1 MLKAAVFAGASS
13 VYLGLTGFNARRTA
27 GNFTPQALAQAVAFC
42 HARDVK
48 VNVTLNTLCY
58 DGELEGLRAAVAA
71 IAASGADAV
80 IVQDL
85 AAAELVR
92 ASAPGLALHG
102 STQMSVMNLAGAR
115 QLAEMGFSRVILAR
129 ELTAQEI
136 KRITAGCGIETEI
149 FVHGALCMSVSGQC
163 LMSAFYGGRSGNRG
177 GCAGPCRLP
186 YRLDGQ
192 EGHFLSLKDLSLID
206 RLPEVREMGVRCA
219 KIEGRLRTPEYVAA
233 AVSAARAALEGRA
246 YDRALLEKAF
256 SRAGFTSGCY
266 DNAYLSEK
274 MFGRRDEAQAADTK
288 AALPRLRELYRR
300 ERPSVPVSLSLTLED
315 EGAKLA
321 AADRDGNRAV
331 AYSETVPEP
340 AQKPEQAL
348 REGYEKALDKTG
360 GTPFFAERIEIA
372 GAAGRYLP
380 ASAVNE
386 LRRQALAALLQ
397 KREAP
402 RPWPYAGQPLP
413 QAGRAPAEPAAQRLF
428 LRFCTP
434 QQCGEALAG
443 LGDRLIFPLGCA
455 AELPAAWREKT
466 VLALPRALFDEE
478 LVAAQL
484 RRAAGLGFAAFE
496 IENIGGLPLVRENAP
511 GAKILGGFGLNVTN
525 GAAARRY
532 AGLGLAALTLSPE
545 LPLAAAN
552 RLGAGVPTGLLA
564 YGHLPLMLT
573 RACPV
578 RNRKTRAECRA
589 QGVLVDRKGR
599 RLTVACTGPGAD
611 GARELLNPVPLWLGD
626 RRREVGTDFTVLWF
640 TGESAARAAEVAR
653 LYRQGLPFDGEFT
666 RGLYYKT
673 VE

>member
-1 MLKAAVFAGASS
+1 MLKAAVFAGANS

-27 GNFTPQALAQAVAFC
+27 GNFTPEALAQAVAFC
-42 HARDVK
+42 HARDVR
-48 VNVTLNTLCY
+48 VNVTLNTLCR
-58 DGELEGLRAAVAA
+58 DGELDALRGAVEA

-85 AAAELVR
+85 AAARLVR
-92 ASAPGLALHG
+92 GCAPGLALHG

-115 QLAEMGFSRVILAR
+115 QLAQMGFSRVILAR
-129 ELTAQEI
+129 ELTAREVEE
-136 KRITAGCGIETEI
+136 ITAGCGIETEI

-186 YRLDGQ
+186 YRLDGR

-246 YDRALLEKAF
+246 YDRGLLEKAF
-256 SRAGFTSGCY
+256 SRAGFTSGFY
-266 DNAYLSEK
+266 DGAYLSGE
-274 MFGRRDEAQAADTK
+274 MFGRRDEAQAADTR

-300 ERPSVPVSLSLTLED
+300 ERPSVPVALRLTLED
-315 EGAKLA
+315 EGAKLS

-331 AYSETVPEP
+331 AYCETAPQP
-340 AQKPEQAL
+340 AQRPEAAL
-348 REGYEKALDKTG
+348 REGYEKALEKTG
-360 GTPFFAERIEIA
+360 GTPFFAEKTEIA

-380 ASAVNE
+380 AAAVNE

-402 RPWPYAGQPLP
+402 RPWPCTEQPLP
-413 QAGRAPAEPAAQRLF
+413 AAGREPAAPAAQRLF
-428 LRFCTP
+428 LRFSGS
-434 QQCGEALAG
+434 QQCGEAFAG
-443 LGDRLIFPLGCA
+443 LGDRLIFPLECA
-455 AELPAAWREKT
+455 AQLPAAWREKT
-466 VLALPRALFDEE
+466 VLALPRALFDEK
-478 LVAAQL
+478 LVAGQL
-484 RRAAGLGFAAFE
+484 RQAAGLGFSAFE
-496 IENIGGLPLVRENAP
+496 VQNIGGLPLVRENAP
-511 GAKILGGFGLNVTN
+511 GAEILGGFGLNVTN
-525 GAAARRY
+525 SAAAHWW
-532 AGLGLAALTLSPE
+532 AGLGLSALTLSPE
-545 LPLAAAN
+545 LPLAEAG
-552 RLGAGVPTGLLA
+552 RLNAGAPTGLLA

-578 RNRKTRAECRA
+578 RNSKTCAQCR
-589 QGVLVDRKGR
+589 GKSELIDRKGR
-599 RLTVACTGPGAD
+599 RLTVSCTGPGAN

-626 RRREVGTDFTVLWF
+626 RRHEVEVDFAVLYF
-640 TGESAARAAEVAR
+640 TGESADRAAEITR
-653 LYRQGLPFDGEFT
+653 LYREGLPFDGEFT